1 MEEDGDLLPHL
12 FVRRA
17 WRSNQTKFGSAAKL
31 SSFAQFWGG
40 PGTGRAT
47 GRQLGP
53 QELKKKG
60 MFVKGSHKFS
70 RVLPSHGPRLS
81 LSGLGIS
88 EVVLSPSVL
97 RVGLKQARGIS
108 KAAEKGDA
116 LHVQERKD
124 RPVKSFLQRN
134 EKSEEGQ
141 WSVRRKDRGWERFGK
156 LFKNLLPFYPVECN
170 VVTSARNTGE
180 SGSGSGFKSSNLL
193 YSKKNRTHSLWFPV
207 WASLWLLR
215 KEGKSGASWGSQ
227 AKLNPS

>member
-1 MEEDGDLLPHL
+1 
-12 FVRRA
+12 
-17 WRSNQTKFGSAAKL
+17 
-31 SSFAQFWGG
+31 
-40 PGTGRAT
+40 
-47 GRQLGP
+47 
-53 QELKKKG
+53 

-97 RVGLKQARGIS
+97 RVGLKQARDIS

-141 WSVRRKDRGWERFGK
+141 
-156 LFKNLLPFYPVECN
+156 
-170 VVTSARNTGE
+170 
-180 SGSGSGFKSSNLL
+180 
-193 YSKKNRTHSLWFPV
+193 
-207 WASLWLLR
+207 
-215 KEGKSGASWGSQ
+215 
-227 AKLNPS
+227 